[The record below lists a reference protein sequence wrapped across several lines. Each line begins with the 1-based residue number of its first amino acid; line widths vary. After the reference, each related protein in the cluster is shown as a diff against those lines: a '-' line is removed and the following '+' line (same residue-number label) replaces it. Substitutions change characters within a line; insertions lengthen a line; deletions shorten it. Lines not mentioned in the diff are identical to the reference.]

1 MVWYEQDADT
11 LEWYISYTQLDNEQS
26 PWRLRTQNSPF
37 VKRENVEIFCE
48 GPEGAP
54 SLSCPRDVI
63 SYVRTLEAAGPFIKP
78 VAATEVAYH
87 ARIRTPID
95 LTTMRRRAKAGLYE
109 EPGAEP
115 AAGADA
121 SSGAAAPPRRGG
133 MAALWDDMKRESHSP
148 RVASHARKPRLT
160 VSALLRLRSFPVQCS
175 CAMPSYSTNR

>member
-148 RVASHARKPRLT
+148 WVASRARKPRLT
-160 VSALLRLRSFPVQCS
+160 VSALLRLRSFPGQCS